1 MKLCIAEKPSVAREL
16 AKVLGA
22 NTQKEGFLEG
32 NGYAVSWTYGH
43 FCTLKAP
50 DDYDKRL
57 RVWDLNW
64 LPIIPN
70 TFGIKLIENEGSV
83 KQFKVIEKLIQRDD
97 CEEIINC
104 GDAGQEGELI
114 QRWVYQKAGNK
125 KTVKRLWI
133 SSLTE
138 SAIREGFSKLKNS
151 TDYDRLYFAGSAR
164 AIGDWLLGINA
175 SRLYTIKYGT
185 GKNVLS
191 IGRVQTPTLA
201 MIVNRYLEIEKFNSE
216 AFWELK
222 TSYRDVQFNYDGG
235 RFTEKEKADLLFAE
249 IENEIFEIVDFSKNP
264 GKEFAPKLFDLT
276 SLQVDCNKKL
286 NLSADETLQTVQ
298 LLYER
303 KLVTYPRVDT
313 TYLPDDMYPKI
324 EGILKQLKN
333 YQKEIQPIIDV
344 GLSKSKRIFD
354 NSKITDHHAI
364 IPTGIEAAL
373 LNDKEKDVYEAIVL
387 RFLANFYPD
396 CEVSNTKVQGKVL
409 EYLFNA
415 SGKEIL
421 IPGWRA
427 LYQQIEDKD
436 DDKEEEKLQA
446 IPAFEM
452 GESGSHLPI
461 ILEKKTQ
468 PPKHYTEATLLR
480 AMETAGKQIDD
491 ENLREVLKTNG
502 IGRPSTRANI
512 IETLF
517 KRNYIVR
524 KRKSLIPTTTGV
536 ELIQTIEYELLKSPE
551 LTGKWEQKL
560 SLIEKGQYDLNLFLD
575 EMKEMVRQLVQDVRY
590 KVVEKNIGEEVE
602 GKIVKKPISKSNESK
617 REIDCPKC
625 KKGKILKGKTAYGC
639 SEWKAGC
646 DFRVSF
652 NSYND
657 FKLSYDY
664 NRKHH
669 ARN

>member
-1 MKLCIAEKPSVAREL
+1 MILCVAEKPSVAREL

-57 RVWDLNW
+57 RSWDLNW

-70 TFGIKLIENEGSV
+70 TFGIKLVENEGSV
-83 KQFKVIEKLIQRDD
+83 KQFKVLEALIQRDD

-125 KTVKRLWI
+125 KPVKRLWI

-138 SAIREGFSKLKNS
+138 SAIREGFAKLK
-151 TDYDRLYFAGSAR
+151 DAKEYDRLYFAGSAR

-249 IENEIFEIVDFSKNP
+249 IENEVFEIVDFSKNP

-276 SLQVDCNKKL
+276 SLQIDCNKKL
-286 NLSADETLQTVQ
+286 NLSADETLQTIQ
-298 LLYER
+298 SLYER

-313 TYLPDDMYPKI
+313 TYLPEDMFVKI
-324 EGILKQLKN
+324 DGILNQLKS
-333 YQKEIQPIIDV
+333 YQNEIQPIFSI
-344 GLSKSKRIFD
+344 GISKSKRIFD

-364 IPTGIEAAL
+364 IPTGIEASS
-373 LNDKEKDVYEAIVL
+373 LNDKEKAVYQAIVH

-396 CEVSNTKVQGKVL
+396 CEVSNTKVQGKVN
-409 EYLFNA
+409 EHLFNA

-421 IPGWRA
+421 VPGWRA
-427 LYQQIEDKD
+427 LYQQIEDKEEE
-436 DDKEEEKLQA
+436 KEDEKLQA
-446 IPAFEM
+446 IPAFEL
-452 GESGSHLPI
+452 GETGSHIPI

-480 AMETAGKQIDD
+480 AMETAGKQVDD
-491 ENLREVLKTNG
+491 ENLREIMKANG

-517 KRNYIVR
+517 KRNYITR
-524 KRKSLIPTTTGV
+524 KRKLLIPTNTGI
-536 ELIQTIEYELLKSPE
+536 ELIETIEYELLKSPE
-551 LTGKWEQKL
+551 LTGQWEQKL
-560 SLIEKGQYDLNLFLD
+560 GQIERGKYDMSLFLD
-575 EMKEMVRQLVQDVRY
+575 EMKEMVRQLVQDVKY
-590 KVVEKNIGEEVE
+590 KIVNKNIGEEEVE
-602 GKIVKKPISKSNESK
+602 KNIVKKQSPKQKKIEQQ
-617 REIDCPKC
+617 IVCPKC
-625 KKGKILKGKTAYGC
+625 KKGTILKGKTAYGC

-646 DFRVSF
+646 DYRFSF
-652 NSYND
+652 DD
-657 FKLSYDY
+657 FEKGKVM
-664 NRKHH
+664 R
-669 ARN
+669 